1 MEVSMKNFDI
11 ENRLSSPAEEAYNV
25 LRTNIQ
31 YYELDRKIRTVAV
44 TSWNPGDGKTTT
56 AVNLSISI
64 AKSGMKV
71 LFVDMDLR
79 KPMVMKHL
87 GNSTFKGM
95 SNLLGG
101 TASLDEVITTTNIEG
116 FSFISCGVKPI
127 NPVELIES
135 DRFTTFLEMVKKRF
149 DMIIIDTPPLGSV
162 IDCAIIASQLDGTII
177 VVKPHTLKFMNMKM
191 MKVQLEKVNAIVLG
205 VVLNDIN
212 KSDYKNYYD
221 GYDYYGNQKKFHRSW
236 IKQLKNQ

>member
-1 MEVSMKNFDI
+1 MNINYK
-11 ENRLSSPAEEAYNV
+11 LSGPVEEAYNF

-56 AVNLSISI
+56 AINLSISI
-64 AKSGMKV
+64 AKSGTKV

-79 KPMVMKHL
+79 KPMVMKQL
-87 GNSTFKGM
+87 GNNTSKGM
-95 SNLLGG
+95 SNLLAGS
-101 TASLDEVITTTNIEG
+101 ASLDEVINTTDIEG
-116 FSFISCGVKPI
+116 LSFISCGVKPI

-135 DRFTTFLEMVKKRF
+135 DRFTAFLETAKKWF

-162 IDCAIIASQLDGTII
+162 IDCAVISSQLDGTLI
-177 VVKPHTLKFMNMKM
+177 VVKPYTLKFMHMKM
-191 MKVQLEKVNAIVLG
+191 MKEQLEKVKAVVLG
-205 VVLNDIN
+205 VVLNDVS

-236 IKQLKNQ
+236 IKQLKNQS